1 MSLAFWRSVCDLQL
15 ICDNVR
21 ISQSCDNILFCWVRG
36 GTWTN
41 FQRISSK
48 KVTYDSRKLC
58 CCFFFLR
65 IRECSNKHQAALLN
79 CLTLCQYFHVP
90 NGWNVLRDGTR
101 MQHAYSRILLS
112 LGILTTFSASI
123 ACGFHSDHIYRHM
136 WNNFAVLTIM
146 SI

>member
-58 CCFFFLR
+58 CFFFFKDKRMFQQASSSITQLSNTMSVFSCTKWLKCVEGWDKNATCLLKNLALSGYFDNLQCLHSLWFSLR
-65 IRECSNKHQAALLN
+65 SYLQA
-79 CLTLCQYFHVP
+79 YVK
-90 NGWNVLRDGTR
+90 
-101 MQHAYSRILLS
+101 
-112 LGILTTFSASI
+112 
-123 ACGFHSDHIYRHM
+123 
-136 WNNFAVLTIM
+136 
-146 SI
+146 